1 MNIRHISA
9 PFLLALAL
17 PMAGSAQVPSEA
29 AGCLCPVTGPCCRCA
44 DGREVVVDIST
55 GVAPWT
61 VRRGNLPAQ
70 AAVPNPNSNWMPPP
84 LPANW
89 VTPPGAPTI
98 AGDYVYELRYVI
110 PRCVIPATIAMTFQG
125 SVDNTAVV
133 SVDGNIPVGSM
144 AGFSSLTSLT
154 VPAAALTPG
163 PHTLTVVVTN
173 VGTTGPGNLTGLLVR
188 ARLVS
193 RCPLQE
199 GPAATATS
207 LPDQQ

>member
-1 MNIRHISA
+1 MHLRHLSRSL
-9 PFLLALAL
+9 LLALAI
-17 PMAGSAQVPSEA
+17 PIAGSAQVASNTE
-29 AGCLCPVTGPCCRCA
+29 GCLCPVTGPCCRCA

-70 AAVPNPNSNWMPPP
+70 LAVTNPNSNWMPPP

-89 VTPPGAPTI
+89 ITPPGAPTF

-110 PRCVIPATIAMTFQG
+110 PRCVIPASVTMTLQG
-125 SVDNTAVV
+125 AVDNSAVI
-133 SVDGNIPVGSM
+133 SIDGNINVGSM
-144 AGFSSLTSLT
+144 AGFGSLTTLT
-154 VPAAALTPG
+154 VPAAAVAPG

-173 VGTTGPGNLTGLLVR
+173 AGTTSPGNLTGLLVR
-188 ARLVS
+188 ARLVA
-193 RCPLQE
+193 RCPLQD
-199 GPAATATS
+199 GPGGTPTS